1 MSKYKVDING
11 LCTSSLKVLKSDEML
26 VLFKLYQENNDEDAR
41 EALIMGNLKLV
52 LSMVQKFAQR
62 AENMDD
68 LFQVGCVGLIKA
80 IENFNLSLNVQFS
93 TYAVPM
99 IIGEIKRYLRDFS
112 LVRISRN
119 LRDTS
124 YRVLKA
130 KESFINE
137 FSREPTLEEL
147 VKILDIKMYDIQEA
161 INSNQSVSS
170 IFDPLYSSEGES
182 LSLVDQIQDNNNEL
196 DKANDLLALKDAI
209 KQLSEKEQWLIDK
222 RYYEGKTQCE
232 LAEELFVSQAQVSR
246 MEKAALKR
254 LRGYM

>member
-11 LCTSSLKVLKSDEML
+11 ITTSSLKVLKSDEMMT
-26 VLFKLYQENNDEDAR
+26 LFRRYQLEHEESAK
-41 EALIMGNLKLV
+41 EELIMGNLKLV
-52 LSMVQKFAQR
+52 LSMVQKFSQR
-62 AENMDD
+62 TENMDD

-80 IENFNLSLNVQFS
+80 IENFDLSLNVQFS

-119 LRDTS
+119 LRDIS
-124 YRVLKA
+124 YKVLKE
-130 KESFINE
+130 KENFICKHG
-137 FSREPTLEEL
+137 REPTIKELSAILE
-147 VKILDIKMYDIQEA
+147 IKEFDIQEA

-182 LSLVDQIQDNNNEL
+182 LFLIDQIQDAHNEL
-196 DKANDLLALKDAI
+196 DKANDYLALHDALRQLNDKD
-209 KQLSEKEQWLIDK
+209 QWIINK

-232 LAEELFVSQAQVSR
+232 IAEELFVSQAQVSR
-246 MEKAALKR
+246 MEKAALQR
-254 LRGYM
+254 LKSNM